1 MVQGV
6 WGKKIG
12 MSQVFFDNKV
22 VPVTAIDIS
31 SWRVVGKRHAEKDGH
46 DAVQIG
52 LLRNRYV
59 QKSLPKDWLK
69 QRKNCFSVI
78 REVRLHD
85 VKAGEKFAIGQ
96 SVDFHTLLAVGDFV
110 DVVSKSKGCGF
121 AGVYKRHGF
130 GGAPK
135 THGSRMGRRPGS
147 LGFMHAC
154 GKTIRGKKLGGH
166 MGVEKMTM
174 KGLQVVRILS
184 EENVILVKGSVA
196 GKAGSVVFVRYNSK
210 Q

>member
-22 VPVTAIDIS
+22 VPVTAIDVS
-31 SWRVVGKRHAEKDGH
+31 SWRVVGKRQANKDGH
-46 DAVQIG
+46 DAVQVG
-52 LLRNRYV
+52 LLRDRFMHR
-59 QKSLPKDWLK
+59 SLPHDWLK
-69 QRKNCFSVI
+69 SRKRYFSVI
-78 REVRLHD
+78 REIRL
-85 VKAGEKFAIGQ
+85 AGADKDREFKIGQ
-96 SVDFHTLLAVGDFV
+96 EVDLYSLLSIGDLV
-110 DVVSKSKGCGF
+110 DVESKSKGCGF

-135 THGSRMGRRPGS
+135 SHGSRMGRRPGS

-154 GKTIRGKKLGGH
+154 GKTIKGKKLGGH
-166 MGVEKMTM
+166 MGVEQMTM
-174 KGLQVVRILS
+174 KALQVIRILP
-184 EENVILVKGSVA
+184 EEGVILVKGSVA
-196 GKAGSVVFVRYNSK
+196 GKAGTVVFVRYNSK